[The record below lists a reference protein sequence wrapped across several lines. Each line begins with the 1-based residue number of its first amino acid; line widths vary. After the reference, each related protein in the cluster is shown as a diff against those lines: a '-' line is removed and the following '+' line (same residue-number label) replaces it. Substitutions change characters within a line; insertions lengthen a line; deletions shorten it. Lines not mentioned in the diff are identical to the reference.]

1 MESALGPGYD
11 YWKNIKSPSELGMS
25 PDGTMSALNNDVN
38 GIISYASLLVDGNS
52 NASKTGEP
60 LGNRFLLKTMAK
72 CRNVESDRTKP
83 DSEQNP
89 IYVPRYIYVDNVPD
103 GTIPFIS
110 SGPDGGKLK
119 DFKGLIPG
127 AIGNLAAFR
136 PSGFYRAFTM
146 GNYPDCIKITLRT
159 KDNNNNDGVQTEYVA
174 VADILNEIS
183 TENMPNG
190 NPVNRVTDPCK
201 FKDYEHP
208 ITKQK
213 KTKNECEPASED
225 FSALKPNPK
234 LPSTRDD
241 DSSDN
246 DDDEAKAITTTTTTH
261 TVETSE
267 QKKERAAL
275 KRMRKMRRNEK
286 KMHQAQ
292 IIPGIPVTFAAL
304 ESDKTYTYDFDFDSK
319 YDVMRFPRAQSQP
332 DIPDADATVF
342 TFPDDMVSKLYYAA
356 ISGVGL
362 YILYKLL
369 YTTRKRKL

>member
-25 PDGTMSALNNDVN
+25 PAGTMSALNKDVN
-38 GIISYASLLVDGNS
+38 GIIAYASLLIDGNS

-83 DSEQNP
+83 DSENNP
-89 IYVPRYIYVDNVPD
+89 IYVPRHIYVDNVPD

-110 SGPDGGKLK
+110 SGPDGGKMK

-146 GNYPDCIKITLRT
+146 GNYPDCIKISLRT
-159 KDNNNNDGVQTEYVA
+159 KNENNEDGVQTEYVA

-183 TENMPNG
+183 TENIVNG

-208 ITKQK
+208 ITKKK

-225 FSALKPNPK
+225 FSGLLHLNSNSNTKHSN
-234 LPSTRDD
+234 DD
-241 DSSDN
+241 DSSDEEN
-246 DDDEAKAITTTTTTH
+246 ITNQTGS
-261 TVETSE
+261 EE
-267 QKKERAAL
+267 QKKEKAAL
-275 KRMRKMRRNEK
+275 KRMRKMRRKEK

-292 IIPGIPVTFAAL
+292 LTPGISATL
-304 ESDKTYTYDFDFDSK
+304 EPDKTYADEFESK
-319 YDVMRFPRAQSQP
+319 YDVMRFPRAQAQP
-332 DIPDADATVF
+332 QPQSEVPHEDATVF
-342 TFPDDMVSKLYYAA
+342 TFPEDMVSKLYYAA

-369 YTTRKRKL
+369 YTSRKSTKK

>member
-25 PDGTMSALNNDVN
+25 PDGTMSALNKDVN
-38 GIISYASLLVDGNS
+38 GIIAYASVLIDGNS
-52 NASKTGEP
+52 DASKTGGP
-60 LGNRFLLKTMAK
+60 LGNRFLLKTIAK

-103 GTIPFIS
+103 GTIPFMS
-110 SGPDGGKLK
+110 SGPDGGKMK

-146 GNYPDCIKITLRT
+146 GNYPDCIKVSLRT
-159 KDNNNNDGVQTEYVA
+159 RNEENENGLETAYVA

-183 TENMPNG
+183 AESIANG
-190 NPVNRVTDPCK
+190 HPLYRVMDPCK

-208 ITKQK
+208 LTKQK
-213 KTKNECEPASED
+213 KTKKECEPASED
-225 FSALKPNPK
+225 FTALKSNSQLPN
-234 LPSTRDD
+234 LHDA

-246 DDDEAKAITTTTTTH
+246 ENDDTKAATAAEI
-261 TVETSE
+261 SE
-267 QKKERAAL
+267 QKKEKAAL
-275 KRMRKMRRNEK
+275 KRMRKMRRKEK

-292 IIPGIPVTFAAL
+292 IIPSIPIAFTEL
-304 ESDKTYTYDFDFDSK
+304 EPDKTYTDEFDSK

-332 DIPDADATVF
+332 QPEVPDADSTVF

-356 ISGVGL
+356 ISGIGL

-369 YTTRKRKL
+369 YTTRKRKF

>member
-25 PDGTMSALNNDVN
+25 PDGTMRALNNDVN
-38 GIISYASLLVDGNS
+38 GIIAYASLLVDGNS
-52 NASKTGEP
+52 NASKTGKP

-183 TENMPNG
+183 TENMPKG

-201 FKDYEHP
+201 FKGYEHP

-225 FSALKPNPK
+225 FSVLLRSNPNH
-234 LPSTRDD
+234 TNDD
-241 DSSDN
+241 DSSD
-246 DDDEAKAITTTTTTH
+246 DDGRITKKNES
-261 TVETSE
+261 ETLE
-267 QKKERAAL
+267 QKKEKAAL
-275 KRMRKMRRNEK
+275 KQMRKMRRKEK
-286 KMHQAQ
+286 KMQQSQYQYPLHD
-292 IIPGIPVTFAAL
+292 TTT
-304 ESDKTYTYDFDFDSK
+304 SNTDKTVTYADDFESK
-319 YDVMRFPRAQSQP
+319 YDTMRFKNIELDQDQFTKKSV
-332 DIPDADATVF
+332 DAAHAY
-342 TFPDDMVSKLYYAA
+342 TFPDDIISKLYYAA

-369 YTTRKRKL
+369 YTTRKKKV

>member
-25 PDGTMSALNNDVN
+25 PEGTMSALNKDVN
-38 GIISYASLLVDGNS
+38 GIISYASLLIDGNS

-60 LGNRFLLKTMAK
+60 LGNRFLLQTMAK

-119 DFKGLIPG
+119 DVRGLIPG

-146 GNYPDCIKITLRT
+146 GNYPDCIKISLRT
-159 KDNNNNDGVQTEYVA
+159 KNENNQDGVQTEYVA

-183 TENMPNG
+183 SENMPNG

-208 ITKQK
+208 ITKKK
-213 KTKNECEPASED
+213 KTRNECEPASED
-225 FSALKPNPK
+225 FSGLAHSNTKQTN
-234 LPSTRDD
+234 DD
-241 DSSDN
+241 DSSD
-246 DDDEAKAITTTTTTH
+246 DENIENITKKTGS
-261 TVETSE
+261 ETEE
-267 QKKERAAL
+267 QKKEKAAL
-275 KRMRKMRRNEK
+275 KHMRKMRRKEK
-286 KMHQAQ
+286 KMQQSQYQYQHQDTA
-292 IIPGIPVTFAAL
+292 TYNT
-304 ESDKTYTYDFDFDSK
+304 DKTVTYADDFDSK
-319 YDVMRFPRAQSQP
+319 YDTMRFKNIELDQDRMYQLTKKSS
-332 DIPDADATVF
+332 ADAAY
-342 TFPDDMVSKLYYAA
+342 TFPDDIISKLYYAA
-356 ISGVGL
+356 ISGIGL

-369 YTTRKRKL
+369 YTTRKKKV

>member
-11 YWKNIKSPSELGMS
+11 YWKNIKSPSEMGMS
-25 PDGTMSALNNDVN
+25 PAGTMSALNNDVN
-38 GIISYASLLVDGNS
+38 GIISYASLLIDGNS

-83 DSEQNP
+83 ESEKNP

-110 SGPDGGKLK
+110 SGPDGGKMK
-119 DFKGLIPG
+119 DFRGLIPG

-136 PSGFYRAFTM
+136 PSGFFRAFTM

-183 TENMPNG
+183 TDNMPNG

-201 FKDYEHP
+201 FKGYEHP

-225 FSALKPNPK
+225 FSVLLHSNTNTKQPN
-234 LPSTRDD
+234 DD
-241 DSSDN
+241 DSSD
-246 DDDEAKAITTTTTTH
+246 DDGRITKKNES
-261 TVETSE
+261 ETLE
-267 QKKERAAL
+267 QKKEKAAL
-275 KRMRKMRRNEK
+275 KQMRKMRRKEK
-286 KMHQAQ
+286 KMQQSQYQYPHHD
-292 IIPGIPVTFAAL
+292 TTT
-304 ESDKTYTYDFDFDSK
+304 SNTDKTVTYADDFESK
-319 YDVMRFPRAQSQP
+319 YDTMRFKNIELDQDQLTKKSV
-332 DIPDADATVF
+332 DAAHAY
-342 TFPDDMVSKLYYAA
+342 TFPDDIISKLYYAA

-369 YTTRKRKL
+369 YTTRKKKV

>member
-1 MESALGPGYD
+1 
-11 YWKNIKSPSELGMS
+11 
-25 PDGTMSALNNDVN
+25 MSALNNDVN
-38 GIISYASLLVDGNS
+38 GIISYASLLIDGNS

-83 DSEQNP
+83 DSEKNP
-89 IYVPRYIYVDNVPD
+89 IYVPRHIYVDNVPD

-127 AIGNLAAFR
+127 AIGNLSAFR

-146 GNYPDCIKITLRT
+146 GNYPDCIKVSLRT

-174 VADILNEIS
+174 VGDILNEIS

-208 ITKQK
+208 ITKKK

-225 FSALKPNPK
+225 FSALKSNPNP
-234 LPSTRDD
+234 PNTQDDD

-246 DDDEAKAITTTTTTH
+246 DDDAKAVTTTTT

-286 KMHQAQ
+286 KMHHAQ
-292 IIPGIPVTFAAL
+292 ITPGISTAL
-304 ESDKTYTYDFDFDSK
+304 ESDKTYTDDFDFDSK
-319 YDVMRFPRAQSQP
+319 YDVMRFPRAQPQP
-332 DIPDADATVF
+332 EVPDADATVF

-369 YTTRKRKL
+369 YTSRKRKL